1 MPRMT
6 SPAAR
11 AAAMTASTSTLTSSR
26 MSKQLAI
33 LLLRRGVEESLP
45 NGPPHEAGPW
55 KIATQLLARTMS
67 ALPALHFTARP
78 RGAAPPRCRCPCV
91 PGPPSSWHVP
101 PSAFGGLT
109 PERAAANQ
117 LARFFTHAAAFV
129 VLDQLECVAG
139 GTGEL
144 SVSRPLPPSSPG
156 CEAEAEA
163 AERLAA
169 DKAALAHHL
178 QSVKLVDADA
188 WLEALSQSSPRVAL
202 RVATTRL
209 AYATEPTGFE
219 WDNLKRVTGTLLS
232 EGNAAWRSAWLRSA
246 VAVTPQPDSAPAPE
260 PGFRLPGLGRAP
272 GGGRPQCAVCLGT
285 GTKPCGQCEGTGV
298 NQEQRFSSPPGAP
311 CWLCAG
317 AKRTMCGACVDMTD
331 TF

>member
-1 MPRMT
+1 MMR
-6 SPAAR
+6 
-11 AAAMTASTSTLTSSR
+11 
-26 MSKQLAI
+26 
-33 LLLRRGVEESLP
+33 RRGHQSRI
-45 NGPPHEAGPW
+45 PP
-55 KIATQLLARTMS
+55 LARSMS
-67 ALPALHFTARP
+67 ALPAALLHTARP
-78 RGAAPPRCRCPCV
+78 RGAAPPRCRPSSSCPCV
-91 PGPPSSWHVP
+91 PPSSWHVP
-101 PSAFGGLT
+101 PSAFGGQT
-109 PERAAANQ
+109 PERAAAHQ

-129 VLDQLECVAG
+129 VLDQLESVAG

-144 SVSRPLPPSSPG
+144 STSPPAPPASPG

-188 WLEALSQSSPRVAL
+188 WLEALSEASPRVAL
-202 RVATTRL
+202 RVAATRL

-219 WDNLKRVTGTLLS
+219 WNNLKRVTGELLS
-232 EGNAAWRSAWLRSA
+232 DGNAAWRATWLRSA
-246 VAVTPQPDSAPAPE
+246 VAVTSQPGLTPAPAP
-260 PGFRLPGLGRAP
+260 GFKLPGLGGAP
-272 GGGRPQCAVCLGT
+272 GGGRPLCAVCLGT

-298 NQEQRFSSPPGAP
+298 NLEQRFSSPPGAP

-317 AKRTMCGACVDMTD
+317 AKRTMCGACADMTD